1 MGKVS
6 GSIQEKCHNLEF
18 ATSQEA
24 WEGLNEMFIY
34 HDKRLFKHGASF
46 TSGMSAVYNIFIKI
60 RKAWVDPEFDYGL
73 MFNYREQKWT
83 TLVNNYLNLNKLDL
97 LRSKVRYFQS
107 KYNQNY
113 NISYSF
119 DNSHDNGKGCLLAAT
134 FSRRLNDDI
143 PVITVMLRSSEITK
157 RLIFDLL
164 LVQRMAEYVYG
175 KEVTCMINIFA
186 TQMYCNTETLV
197 MYNTHR
203 PLADVLEENK
213 KKWMSKGIA
222 KDSWPESLLKTFNT
236 FMDKPESFGSYKV
249 FLRTAKCLRPDY
261 YKGHYKPLI
270 AVNMVL
276 EYDEGIEYP
285 ETVISFSQR
294 KAYKK
299 KHNKQLKKL
308 VV

>member
-1 MGKVS
+1 MARKT
-6 GSIQEKCHNLEF
+6 GSVEERCHNLEF

-24 WEGLNEMFIY
+24 WESLNEMFVV
-34 HDKRLFKHGASF
+34 HHKKLFRYGASH

-60 RKAWVDPEFDYGL
+60 RKSWVDPEFDYGK

-83 TLVNNYLNLNKLDL
+83 SLVNNYLNLNKLDL

-143 PVITVMLRSSEITK
+143 PVITIMIRSSEITK
-157 RLIFDLL
+157 RLIFDFLL
-164 LVQRMAEYVYG
+164 LQRMGEYVYG
-175 KEVTCMINIFA
+175 KETTFMINVFA

-197 MYNTHR
+197 MYNTHK
-203 PLADVLEENK
+203 PINK
-213 KKWMSKGIA
+213 VISDSPNKLNESQKG
-222 KDSWPESLLKTFNT
+222 WVESLLKVFNN
-236 FMDKPESFGSYKV
+236 FMEKPESFGSYKV

-261 YKGHYKPLI
+261 FKGHYKPLK
-270 AVNMVL
+270 AKDLVL
-276 EYDEGIEYP
+276 TYDEGIEYP
-285 ETVISFSQR
+285 EECISMSQR
-294 KAYKK
+294 KAFKK
-299 KHNKQLKKL
+299 KYNKQNKSLI
-308 VV
+308 